1 MCFPHMENE
10 EEKKLWKTM
19 DDGKNIGV
27 ASSINRCV
35 VNVILKFGK
44 RDDHESIGC
53 ATRLEEWHNIY

>member
-27 ASSINRCV
+27 IFFDEQMC
-35 VNVILKFGK
+35 GK
-44 RDDHESIGC
+44 YTSKI
-53 ATRLEEWHNIY
+53 